1 MSFSF
6 NFSGEDI
13 DESIDQGNDVPLNG
27 GSSTLNNESA
37 ETTALVEVKQH
48 VLQDLVGRRISFTPR

>member
-13 DESIDQGNDVPLNG
+13 DESIDQNEHVSMNG
-27 GSSTLNNESA
+27 GDAVVAGAGA
-37 ETTALVEVKQH
+37 EPAAEAVVVEVKQH
-48 VLQDLVGRRISFTPR
+48 DLREMVGLRCV